1 MPTVQVPI
9 FYFKLL
15 RMKLSVPKERIISS
29 AQFRNMTG
37 LKGTLEVLLWQQ
49 LLADCSKHKPSNAVI
64 RGFQDDI
71 LDITAP
77 AMHHLNAAA
86 TSGSCQQVLNLKGRG
101 QRDGRHSSSHGTTAL
116 FITGTLL
123 LYSPAAGLQEST
135 AHIQKEIAKNNHQ
148 KHITITYLDPAVN
161 SRLTARIRRSGQ
173 SSRAPTVAAFDL
185 GPGLRILLYF
195 QVPVRVLL
203 VASHDYRTSPF
214 ILSSCGAARE
224 YRPHPEGNRKYD
236 NNYYGLPLLGNRSD
250 NQLNP
255 PIVMG
260 DDTPTLLG

>member
-77 AMHHLNAAA
+77 AMHHLNA
-86 TSGSCQQVLNLKGRG
+86 
-101 QRDGRHSSSHGTTAL
+101 
-116 FITGTLL
+116 GTLL